1 MEIRATLFGINE
13 CGYYKRGEDSPE
25 FGNIDAI
32 LSNLSEWADGEQLS
46 ETKLSETDIEN
57 GVFPI
62 YLLDIKRTLNGWAIA
77 CWNEVPATDGRIGA
91 IKLDTRVGDDL
102 DIAWSNF
109 DDDAIPGFPSYYW
122 INTRL
127 NIVTAIAP
135 KLWSNSI
142 KSLEKYLKDFM
153 RSFSEYVVLSDD
165 NDIIGYSE
173 STEVEENLL
182 PKFKIS
188 LLKRINE
195 IDYVVEHFQE
205 ITKISKKGLLKQ
217 LSVVDSGAQTGIVR
231 WLSGDPRKEVVARDA
246 QVKVVL
252 EYTPTQEEVIQMIR
266 EEDQNEHAS
275 RWDDLGFYIP
285 GKGGYIWVNRSKAS
299 DIFDIEAQ
307 LNNQGILSIDTID
320 NIIREHG
327 HQFIALRDRRNDD

>member
-1 MEIRATLFGINE
+1 MEIRVTLFGINE
-13 CGYYKRGEDSPE
+13 CGYYRRGENSPE
-25 FGNIDAI
+25 FGNIDSI
-32 LSNLSEWADGEQLS
+32 LLNLSEWADGEQLS

-62 YLLDIKRTLNGWAIA
+62 YLLNIKRTLNGWAIA
-77 CWNEVPATDGRIGA
+77 CWNEVPATDGKIGA

-122 INTRL
+122 INTQL
-127 NIVTAIAP
+127 NIVAAIAP

-153 RSFSEYVVLSDD
+153 RSFSEYVILSDD

-173 STEVEENLL
+173 GDEVVENLL
-182 PKFKIS
+182 PKLKIS

-195 IDYVVEHFQE
+195 LDYVVEHFQE

-217 LSVVDSGAQTGIVR
+217 LSVVDSGVQTGIVR

-252 EYTPTQEEVIQMIR
+252 EYSPTQEEVIEMIR
-266 EEDQNEHAS
+266 EEDQSERAS

-299 DIFDIEAQ
+299 DIFDIEAR

-327 HQFIALRDRRNDD
+327 HQFIALRDRRSDD

>member
-1 MEIRATLFGINE
+1 MEIRVTLFGINE
-13 CGYYKRGEDSPE
+13 CGYYRRGEDSPE
-25 FGNIDAI
+25 FGNIDSI
-32 LSNLSEWADGEQLS
+32 LLNLSEWADGEQLS

-62 YLLDIKRTLNGWAIA
+62 YLLNIKRTLNGWAIA
-77 CWNEVPATDGRIGA
+77 CWNEVPATDGKIGA

-122 INTRL
+122 INTQL
-127 NIVTAIAP
+127 NIVAAIAP

-153 RSFSEYVVLSDD
+153 RSFSEYVILSDD

-173 STEVEENLL
+173 GDEVVENLL
-182 PKFKIS
+182 PKLKIS

-195 IDYVVEHFQE
+195 LDYVVEHFQE

-217 LSVVDSGAQTGIVR
+217 LSVVDSGVQTGIVR

-252 EYTPTQEEVIQMIR
+252 EYSPTQEEVIEMIR
-266 EEDQNEHAS
+266 EEDQSERAS

-299 DIFDIEAQ
+299 DIFDIEAR

-327 HQFIALRDRRNDD
+327 HQFIALRDRRSDD

>member
-13 CGYYKRGEDSPE
+13 CGYYKRGEDTPE
-25 FGNIDAI
+25 FGDIDAV
-32 LSNLSEWADGEQLS
+32 LLNLSEWADGENLG

-62 YLLDIKRTLNGWAIA
+62 YLLDIKRTLDGWAIA
-77 CWNEVPATDGRIGA
+77 CWNGVPATDGKIGA

-127 NIVTAIAP
+127 SIVTAISP
-135 KLWSNSI
+135 KFWSNSI

-165 NDIIGYSE
+165 GDVVGYSE
-173 STEVEENLL
+173 DDEITGNFI

-188 LLKRINE
+188 LLKRVNE

-217 LSVVDSGAQTGIVR
+217 LSVVDSGVQTGIVR

-246 QVKVVL
+246 QVTVVL
-252 EYTPTQEEVIQMIR
+252 EYSPTQEEVVQMIR
-266 EEDQNEHAS
+266 EEDQAERAS

-299 DIFDIEAQ
+299 DVFDIEAQ

-320 NIIREHG
+320 AIIREHG
-327 HQFIALRDRRNDD
+327 RQFIALRDRNNYD